1 MVRLRCQLLT
11 ALCAAWPLA
20 AGLTGAQ
27 SPAPLSPKA
36 ASPPMPPAARPPTE
50 LFRQLL
56 RATPLEREQ
65 LLAAKPPSARQVI
78 LNGLREYEALSPGE
92 RELRLHT
99 LELVWYLDPLLR
111 LGPSNR
117 LDRLAALPETYRA
130 EVEDR
135 LQHWDQLPAELQMQ
149 LLAYRPAILPG
160 RSAVE
165 RGNLEPA
172 PSLEHSELKR
182 RIQRLFE
189 LNEQE
194 RTRVLSGFS
203 DAQRAEL
210 RKAVLLFANLPKS
223 QRDMCVEGLTR
234 FATMSAEE
242 RREFIKNCDRWKTM
256 SESERQI
263 WRRLVASQL
272 RRPPLPPGAG
282 SPNSPSQPPMPP
294 RTPSSPKSPTM
305 ATNR

>member
-1 MVRLRCQLLT
+1 MVRLRLQLLT

-20 AGLTGAQ
+20 AGLASAQ

-36 ASPPMPPAARPPTE
+36 ASPPMPPAAKPPTE

-56 RATPLEREQ
+56 RASPLEREQ
-65 LLAAKPPSARQVI
+65 LLAAKPPPARQVI
-78 LNGLREYEALSPGE
+78 LNGLREYEALSPAD

-99 LELVWYLDPLLR
+99 LELGWYLDSLLR
-111 LGPSNR
+111 LNPSNR
-117 LDRLAALPETYRA
+117 LDRLASLPEAYRP

-135 LQHWDQLPAELQMQ
+135 LQHWDQLPAELQKQ
-149 LLAYRPAILPG
+149 LLAHRPAILPG
-160 RSAVE
+160 RSVVG
-165 RGNLEPA
+165 RGSLEPG
-172 PSLEHSELKR
+172 PSPEQSELKQ

-189 LNEQE
+189 LNEPE

-203 DAQRAEL
+203 EAQRAEL

-223 QRDMCVEGLTR
+223 QRDTCVEGLTR
-234 FATMSAEE
+234 FATMSAGD
-242 RREFIKNCDRWKTM
+242 RREFIKNCDRWKSM
-256 SESERQI
+256 SESERAI

-272 RRPPLPPGAG
+272 RRPPLPRGTTSPG
-282 SPNSPSQPPMPP
+282 QPPIPP
-294 RTPSSPKSPTM
+294 KAPSSPKRPTM

>member
-1 MVRLRCQLLT
+1 
-11 ALCAAWPLA
+11 
-20 AGLTGAQ
+20 
-27 SPAPLSPKA
+27 
-36 ASPPMPPAARPPTE
+36 MPPAAKPPTE
-50 LFRQLL
+50 LFRRLL
-56 RATPLEREQ
+56 QATPAEREQ
-65 LLAAKPPSARQVI
+65 LLAAKPAPARQVI
-78 LNGLREYEALSPGE
+78 LNGLREYEALSPAE

-99 LELVWYLDPLLR
+99 LELGWYLDPLLR

-117 LDRLAALPETYRA
+117 LDRLAALPEGFRA

-135 LQHWDQLPAELQMQ
+135 LQHWDQLPAELQKQ

-160 RSAVE
+160 RSAVG
-165 RGNLEPA
+165 RAALEPG
-172 PSLEHSELKR
+172 PSLEQSELKQK
-182 RIQRLFE
+182 IQRLFE

-210 RKAVLLFANLPKS
+210 TKAVLLFANLPKP
-223 QRDMCVEGLTR
+223 QRDTCVEGLTR
-234 FATMSAEE
+234 FATMSAQE

-256 SESERQI
+256 SESEREV

-272 RRPPLPPGAG
+272 RRAPP
-282 SPNSPSQPPMPP
+282 PP
-294 RTPSSPKSPTM
+294 RPPSSPKPRTM

>member
-1 MVRLRCQLLT
+1 MVRLRFQLLT
-11 ALCAAWPLA
+11 AVCAAWPLA

-27 SPAPLSPKA
+27 SPALLSPKA
-36 ASPPMPPAARPPTE
+36 APPPMPPVARPPTE

-56 RATPLEREQ
+56 RAAPLEREQ
-65 LLAAKPPSARQVI
+65 LLAAKPPPARQVI
-78 LNGLREYEALSPGE
+78 LNGLREYEALAPGE

-99 LELVWYLDPLLR
+99 LELGWYLDPLLR

-117 LDRLAALPETYRA
+117 LDRLASLPGAYRA

-135 LQHWDQLPAELQMQ
+135 LQHWDQVPAELQKQ
-149 LLAYRPAILPG
+149 LLAYRPAIFPG
-160 RSAVE
+160 RNAVG
-165 RGNLEPA
+165 RGIMEPG
-172 PSLEHSELKR
+172 PSLEQSELKL
-182 RIQRLFE
+182 RIQQLFE

-210 RKAVLLFANLPKS
+210 RKAVLLFANLPRS
-223 QRDMCVEGLTR
+223 QRDTCVEGLTR

-242 RREFIKNCDRWKTM
+242 RREFIRNCDRWKTM
-256 SESERQI
+256 SESERAV

-272 RRPPLPPGAG
+272 RRPPLPPGATA
-282 SPNSPSQPPMPP
+282 PNQPPLPP
-294 RTPSSPKSPTM
+294 RLPSAPRAPGM